1 MSASILYIHG
11 FNSAPAS
18 NKACQLI
25 GVMDALGLA
34 EQLRVPALHHHPR
47 QAIPQLEA
55 AIAELGRPLLVGSS
69 LGGYYAT
76 HLAERHGLKA
86 LLVNPAVSPHRMFDG
101 YLGTQKNLYTDETW
115 ELTHDHVTALAE
127 LEVPAPQ
134 DAARYQV
141 WLQTGDETLDYRLA
155 QQVLPG
161 LCLAHPGRWRPWL
174 PGFCPAV
181 AGAVELCRHWRRSVS
196 ILRFRGTVIALQ
208 IPGYFLIERITTR
221 PHGHSQR

>member
-1 MSASILYIHG
+1 MSGSILYIHG
-11 FNSAPAS
+11 FNSAPTS
-18 NKACQLI
+18 KKACQLVA
-25 GVMDALGLA
+25 VMERMGLS

-47 QAIPQLEA
+47 EAIGQLEQ
-55 AIAELGRPLLVGSS
+55 AIAELGQPLLVGSS

-115 ELTHDHVTALAE
+115 ELTHDHVAALAE

-134 DAARYQV
+134 DAQRFQV

-155 QQVLPG
+155 QQYYRACALRIQAGGDHGYQGFAQQLPAL
-161 LCLAHPGRWRPWL
+161 LC
-174 PGFCPAV
+174 F
-181 AGAVELCRHWRRSVS
+181 AGIGADQFQSFDFSSL
-196 ILRFRGTVIALQ
+196 
-208 IPGYFLIERITTR
+208 
-221 PHGHSQR
+221 